1 MTLAPVRLDRLL
13 TFEKIA
19 KENGT
24 ASGDFQI
31 KWQNAMTQIE
41 SALNSVI
48 ETQNA
53 LLAVDQALVEVD
65 AALVAVDDALV
76 TVDAAVVT
84 AQSAA
89 DDAAAALAITGS
101 YVTGVTITATDAGS
115 NVTVNISAHTRVYA
129 DGTSVSVSAG
139 SVTGLSYSMDYYIY
153 YDQASRA
160 GGVVTYQAT
169 TSQTTA
175 AQVGDRHTVG
185 KVTTPAAAAP
195 DNNGDPVLP
204 PGVGNIAF

>member
-1 MTLAPVRLDRLL
+1 MTLDRLQR
-13 TFEKIA
+13 A
-19 KENGT
+19 
-24 ASGDFQI
+24 
-31 KWQNAMTQIE
+31 
-41 SALNSVI
+41 VPV
-48 ETQNA
+48 
-53 LLAVDQALVEVD
+53 VDQSGVPSIQFQALWQRTVESIEASLGSLQEQLDLIQAAQD
-65 AALVAVDDALV
+65 AA
-76 TVDAAVVT
+76 DAANAAAVAAQT
-84 AQSAA
+84 AADNADTAATAAQGAA
-89 DDAAAALAITGS
+89 DDAAAATAIASS
-101 YVTGVTITATDAGS
+101 YVTGLTLTATDAGS

-139 SVTGLSYSMDYYIY
+139 SVTGLSYSLDYYIY

-160 GGVVTYQAT
+160 GGAVTYQAT

>member
-1 MTLAPVRLDRLL
+1 MPV
-13 TFEKIA
+13 
-19 KENGT
+19 
-24 ASGDFQI
+24 
-31 KWQNAMTQIE
+31 
-41 SALNSVI
+41 
-48 ETQNA
+48 
-53 LLAVDQALVEVD
+53 VDQSGVPSLKFQALWQRTVESIEASLGSLQEQLDLIQAAQD
-65 AALVAVDDALV
+65 AA
-76 TVDAAVVT
+76 DAANAAAVAAQT
-84 AQSAA
+84 AADNADTAATAAQGAA
-89 DDAAAALAITGS
+89 DDAAAATAIAS
-101 YVTGVTITATDAGS
+101 SSVTGLTLTATDAGS
-115 NVTVNISAHTRVYA
+115 NVTVNISAHTRVYS